1 MQIKKT
7 ISACLR
13 VLFTNFRFLF
23 GKLAHGS
30 NFLYSPL
37 TCLSLSD
44 SIALSRGSFI
54 SFGSRTRT
62 RGRCRFS
69 VQERGRLILGKNLFL
84 NSGCQLNCRKR
95 IAIGSNCEFGPNV
108 LVYDHDH
115 DFRDTQGLQSDKFNY
130 GDVSIGDNCWI
141 GAGAIILRGT
151 SIGNNCVVAAGS
163 VVKGVFPD
171 NSIIVQKRDTS
182 IILTG

>member
-1 MQIKKT
+1 MQMKKT
-7 ISACLR
+7 ILACLR
-13 VLFTNFRFLF
+13 VLFTNCRFLF
-23 GKLAHGS
+23 GKIAHGS

-44 SIALSRGSFI
+44 SIALSKESFI

-69 VQERGRLILGKNLFL
+69 VQEEGELILGENLFL
-84 NSGCQLNCRKR
+84 NSGCQLNCRKK
-95 IAIGSNCEFGPNV
+95 IVIGSNCEFGPNV

-115 DFRDTQGLQSDKFNY
+115 SFRNAQGLQSGDFNY

-141 GAGAIILRGT
+141 GAGVIILRGT

-163 VVKGVFPD
+163 VVKGDFPD
-171 NSIIVQKRDTS
+171 NSIIVQKKDTS
-182 IILTG
+182 IIHIS